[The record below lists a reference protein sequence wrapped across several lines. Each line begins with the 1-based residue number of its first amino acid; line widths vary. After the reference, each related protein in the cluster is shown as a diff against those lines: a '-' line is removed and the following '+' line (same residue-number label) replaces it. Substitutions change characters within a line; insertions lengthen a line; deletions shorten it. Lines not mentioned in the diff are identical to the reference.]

1 MQIEFNV
8 YFFNLY
14 CDYQRMF
21 RKQIAV
27 SVITVFGLS
36 ACNVDHTI
44 RQVKDDA
51 DDGLAFFSSTA
62 GNNITVTKKTEDG
75 RMVTDIL
82 VEEGHA
88 VAYFGGSKEEI
99 QDKHMANRK
108 KLIREGLIDVS
119 LEEAGIQ

>member
-1 MQIEFNV
+1 
-8 YFFNLY
+8 
-14 CDYQRMF
+14 MF

-62 GNNITVTKKTEDG
+62 GNNITVTKK
-75 RMVTDIL
+75 
-82 VEEGHA
+82 
-88 VAYFGGSKEEI
+88 
-99 QDKHMANRK
+99 NK
-108 KLIREGLIDVS
+108 KQRFF
-119 LEEAGIQ
+119 